1 MDKQLGVG
9 IGNKNVNIH
18 IEDLIVSLED
28 GNEINALKFFDAYVD
43 AIKKYDDEIKSKIG
57 KEVLVNKTNTQKE
70 FSISKIITSL
80 LSIGIPLDAAFSI
93 SKRATESMLLL
104 CNEGNGQAFDTKLIR
119 KTICDSIQ
127 AYDTKKYSSERIQS
141 WGQKYVRKY
150 GRNNQ
155 VVKLQYLD
163 GEIREINIKVMS
175 DFIDD
180 VITTI
185 SPNIIPHVDLSKNDR
200 SGLIECVL
208 DFVNSCDVYI
218 IKYDVLKAM
227 ILEIALQ
234 PPHPWFINQAT
245 KDNIMKY
252 DYEQLKT
259 NLAKISRFFNTGEKI
274 VPQSILIEV
283 IHHAASLLLAGYDYF
298 LGYNDLSSLYLLTNS
313 IEKLINRP
321 YNELLFDEFPI
332 NKLLADITKA
342 EINYNEFLKL
352 LQEIQNQVNSTYLS
366 SADFSKRVFDFGTQA
381 KLIHE
386 NKTGNSIDHFLST
399 SWDKMARQDIISNL
413 KKIIKIIFGYSS
425 HLAIN
430 TPAGNVFWH
439 HVDNF
444 ASNIFDAKKNILVF
458 YGGNNADVSEIEF
471 VCKGQAKTI
480 CNLIIVISEAQQS
493 VNLLKNSIKEMFEKM
508 GCGDSF
514 IIISLCKRDLEK
526 LYNSLNPSKCFE
538 GYIVDQLL
546 NR

>member
-1 MDKQLGVG
+1 MDKQLGIG

-18 IEDLIVSLED
+18 IEDLIVALED
-28 GNEINALKFFDAYVD
+28 GNEINAIKFFDAYVD
-43 AIKKYDDEIKSKIG
+43 AIKIYDDKIKDKIG

-70 FSISKIITSL
+70 FSISKIIASL

-93 SKRATESMLLL
+93 SKKATESLLL
-104 CNEGNGQAFDTKLIR
+104 FCNEDNGRAFDTKIIR

-127 AYDTKKYSSERIQS
+127 AYDTKKYSPENVQS

-155 VVKLQYLD
+155 VVKLQYSD
-163 GEIREINIKVMS
+163 GEIREININVMS

-180 VITTI
+180 VIETI
-185 SPNIIPHVDLSKNDR
+185 SPNIIPQVDLSKSDR

-208 DFVNSCDVYI
+208 DFINSCDVYI
-218 IKYDVLKAM
+218 IKYNVLKEM

-234 PPHPWFINQAT
+234 PPHPWFINQST

-259 NLAKISRFFNTGEKI
+259 NLAKISRFFSTGEKI

-298 LGYNDLSSLYLLTNS
+298 LGYNDLSSLYLLINS

-321 YNELLFDEFPI
+321 YNEILSDEFPI
-332 NKLLADITKA
+332 SKLLADITKA
-342 EINYNEFLKL
+342 EINYNEFLNL
-352 LQEIQNQVNSTYLS
+352 LQEIRNQVNSNYIS

-381 KLIHE
+381 KLIYE
-386 NKTGNSIDHFLST
+386 NRSDNRLDLFFAT
-399 SWDKMARQDIISNL
+399 SWSELNQQDIIYNL
-413 KKIIKIIFGYSS
+413 KKILKIVFGYSFQS
-425 HLAIN
+425 DRSTTSSNL
-430 TPAGNVFWH
+430 FWH
-439 HVDNF
+439 RVDNF
-444 ASNIFDAKKNILVF
+444 SSNIFDAKKNILVF
-458 YGGNNADVSEIEF
+458 YGEDNADVSGIEF
-471 VCKGQAKTI
+471 VGKGQTKKI
-480 CNLIIVISEAQQS
+480 CNLIIVIAEKKQS
-493 VNLLKNSIKEMFEKM
+493 ANSLKNSIKELFENM
-508 GCGDSF
+508 NCGDSF
-514 IIISLCKRDLEK
+514 IIIPLCKKDLEQ

-538 GYIVDQLL
+538 DHIVDELL
-546 NR
+546 N